1 MQQLLSVWSVL
12 EMRKRVIV
20 IAATLAMFAA
30 ILGLS
35 RMASQPDM
43 ALLYAGLDA
52 GSAGGVIKS
61 LEASGVTY
69 EVRGGAIFVDSA
81 RRDELRLTMAAEG
94 LPANSSQGYEIL
106 DNLSGF
112 GTTSQMFNAAYWR
125 AKEGELA
132 RTIIANPV
140 IQNARVHLG
149 NPSPQGLRQRDV
161 ATASVTVTTSGNGLP
176 QAQARALKFL
186 VASAVAGLTPENV
199 SVIDAQ
205 RGLILA
211 GDEEPGGV
219 NTGSDRAEELRRNVE
234 RLLEARVGYG
244 NAVVEVSVETVTES
258 ESIRERV
265 IDPDS
270 RVAISSETEE
280 TTGTSTDSR
289 DSGVSVASN
298 LPAGDAAGTGGQSS
312 SSDSL
317 TRERV
322 NYEVSET
329 TREILRAPGTVR
341 RISVAVLVNGIV
353 TTDANG
359 AEVWTPRPEAEM
371 AALRALIAS
380 AVGFDESR
388 GDVITLESLEFQPVL
403 PEGEIPA
410 PGLSERLNLNYMSI
424 AQLAVLAI
432 VSLVLGLFVLR
443 PILTSGTDATESGQ
457 LPAPLPDAAAATATG
472 DSALPDSATLGAL
485 SGDSPPD
492 LPDLP
497 ALTGEI
503 DDGGGFPDMAMAD
516 FSFDDGEG
524 AAPPSLGANS
534 SDPVERLRALIEERQ
549 SETVEILRGWME
561 NAEETA

>member
-12 EMRKRVIV
+12 DIRKRAIV

-35 RMASQPDM
+35 RMASRTDM

-52 GSAGGVIKS
+52 ASAGGVIKS
-61 LEASGVTY
+61 LEASGAAY

-94 LPANSSQGYEIL
+94 LPANSTQGYEIL

-132 RTIIANPV
+132 RTIIANPL

-149 NPSPQGLRQRDV
+149 NPSPQGLRQRSA
-161 ATASVTVTTSGNGLP
+161 ATASVTVTTTSNGLP
-176 QAQARALKFL
+176 AAQARAMKYL
-186 VASAVAGLTPENV
+186 VASAVSGLAPENV

-205 RGLILA
+205 RGLITT
-211 GDEEPGGV
+211 GDEESGGG
-219 NTGSDRAEELRRNVE
+219 NNGSDRAEELRRNIQ

-244 NAVVEVSVETVTES
+244 NAVVEVSIETVSES

-265 IDPDS
+265 IDPNS

-280 TTGTSTDSR
+280 TSGTSSDSR

-298 LPAGDAAGTGGQSS
+298 LPTGDAAGTTGQSA
-312 SSDSL
+312 SSDSQ

-329 TREILRAPGTVR
+329 TREIQRGPGAIR
-341 RISVAVLVNGIV
+341 RISVAVLVDGIRS
-353 TTDANG
+353 TDASG
-359 AEVWTPRPEAEM
+359 AEIWAPRTEEEI
-371 AALRALIAS
+371 AAMRALIAS

-403 PEGEIPA
+403 AETDMGSPSFG
-410 PGLSERLNLNYMSI
+410 ERLNLDYMSI
-424 AQLAVLAI
+424 AQLAVLAL
-432 VSLVLGLFVLR
+432 VSLILGLFVLR
-443 PILTSGTDATESGQ
+443 PILASGKAPA
-457 LPAPLPDAAAATATG
+457 LPAPSAVNAADGTSQGEINLPDL
-472 DSALPDSATLGAL
+472 DTLGAMPG
-485 SGDSPPD
+485 SSAPD
-492 LPDLP
+492 LPELP

-503 DDGGGFPDMAMAD
+503 DDGGGFPDMAMVAD
-516 FSFDDGEG
+516 FGFDDEG
-524 AAPPSLGANS
+524 DGSLPALGANP

-549 SETVEILRGWME
+549 GETVEILRGWME
-561 NAEETA
+561 NTEETV